1 MEQKTEQKYNLV
13 VTTDLAAIL
22 PKAIES
28 NYEVVH
34 AELTEVLKKYEGL
47 VVTDE
52 NFKEMK
58 DVRAEI
64 NRGIAQIHQAGT
76 DTKAKLLAPFL
87 PFAEKV
93 KTLEALAIEKRDAL
107 DKQIKE
113 IEENRRV
120 QKKHDIGKYFGKV
133 CAENG
138 FDLKNPKICAH
149 FQEFAK
155 GRTQW
160 VNATCKL
167 TKIYA
172 EIDAEIARC
181 KDAISQVQRIYE
193 NDLEV
198 VKEKAKTAIVDTG
211 YDVGAACEIVNQFK
225 EEERRLAEARER
237 DEARRREKEERERRE
252 KEERERQ
259 ERERREREEADR
271 QRREKERQDAEAA
284 EKARAQIH
292 GGQGAPV
299 SAERPVQPTVT
310 PAASPAAP
318 VQPAAATI
326 SANDPLAA
334 AKAAIRAARAEN
346 HDLPPVAEP
355 PVAEQPKAEEPAAAP
370 AVADMKPTIYK
381 MGMDFTATIAQ
392 LHKLKDFM
400 DEEGISYEVTADP
413 VEVKENA

>member
-1 MEQKTEQKYNLV
+1 MEQKYNLV
-13 VTTDLAAIL
+13 VTTDLSAIL

-34 AELTEVLKKYEGL
+34 AELTNVLKKYDGL
-47 VVTDE
+47 VVTDD

-64 NRGIAQIHQAGT
+64 NKGIAQIHQAGT

-138 FDLKNPKICAH
+138 FDLKNQKICNH

-155 GRTQW
+155 SRTQW

-167 TKIYA
+167 TKIYG

-181 KDAISQVQRIYE
+181 KDAISQVQRIYDS
-193 NDLEV
+193 DLEV

-225 EEERRLAEARER
+225 DEERRLAEARAR
-237 DEARRREKEERERRE
+237 DEAEREAKRKAQMEAEIRAKVAAEQEAKRREQEAKEREE
-252 KEERERQ
+252 
-259 ERERREREEADR
+259 REREEADR
-271 QRREKERQDAEAA
+271 QRREKERQEAEAA
-284 EKARAQIH
+284 ERDSAQIH
-292 GGQGAPV
+292 GGQGVPV
-299 SAERPVQPTVT
+299 SAVRPVL
-310 PAASPAAP
+310 AAEPISPK
-318 VQPAAATI
+318 
-326 SANDPLAA
+326 DPLAA

-346 HDLPPVAEP
+346 HDLPPVSEQ
-355 PVAEQPKAEEPAAAP
+355 PVAEPQKAEEPAAAP
-370 AVADMKPTIYK
+370 TVADMKPTLYK
-381 MGMDFTATIAQ
+381 MSMDFTATIAKMHQ
-392 LHKLKDFM
+392 LKAFM
-400 DEEGISYEVTADP
+400 DETGIDYEVTSDP
-413 VEVKENA
+413 VEVQENA